1 MVNCTTLVLLPFQL
15 CPRVLWILL
24 GNIPNSHGREL
35 DIPSWSWWEMLCPE
49 LFFFSPL
56 SFVGAWTTSLASFDW
71 STKCHKDQWTWK
83 AFRYS
88 PVMLAL
94 AINLGW
100 GFKGDIIVFS
110 WPTEKIGGR
119 KETGCLSHPPLIG
132 KMHPATSLSFLSKSL
147 LPHYISACGC
157 CTCWLSATPH

>member
-24 GNIPNSHGREL
+24 GNIPTVMEGNWTFQAGLGGTCYALS
-35 DIPSWSWWEMLCPE
+35 C
-49 LFFFSPL
+49 FFFSPL
-56 SFVGAWTTSLASFDW
+56 SFVGAWTTSMASFDW
-71 STKCHKDQWTWK
+71 STKCHKGQWTWK

-100 GFKGDIIVFS
+100 GFKGDFILFS

-132 KMHPATSLSFLSKSL
+132 KMHPATPLSFLSKSL
-147 LPHYISACGC
+147 LLPYISACGC
-157 CTCWLSATPH
+157 CTCWLSAIPH